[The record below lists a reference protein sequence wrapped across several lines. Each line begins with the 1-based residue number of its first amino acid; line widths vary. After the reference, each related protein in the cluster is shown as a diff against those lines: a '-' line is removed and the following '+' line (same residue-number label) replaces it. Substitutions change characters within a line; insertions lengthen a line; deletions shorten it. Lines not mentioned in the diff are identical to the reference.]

1 MGLMLIGNLLFV
13 VQTLYSLYYYT
24 YFGDNMCDCVAPA
37 EIDEKEMLK
46 NEIKR
51 ANERYSDLEKRISEY
66 IGYLAPFQ
74 PAKGKKDDWKRIENN
89 NKDDEYSL
97 AWLNYT
103 DHWARLMQ
111 NLIKNKV
118 IMTKSIIWETS
129 FLADTYGIT
138 GFMHEAAVSA
148 LKKYWKY
155 GKILDQEE

>member
-1 MGLMLIGNLLFV
+1 MLIENLLFV

-24 YFGDNMCDCVAPA
+24 YFGDKMCECVAPA

-66 IGYLAPFQ
+66 VSLLEPFEI
-74 PAKGKKDDWKRIENN
+74 KEGMENDWNEVEKNNHGDD
-89 NKDDEYSL
+89 YSE

-103 DHWARLMQ
+103 IKWAKLMQ

-155 GKILDQEE
+155 GKILDAEE